1 MTSPAQTV
9 EGQLTALEEQAA
21 ADADAAIEE
30 AIVAA
35 GLTAAALAAALPAVT
50 AVIQRATGQAVQLGA
65 ALAMAAGGRTRVGR
79 RSSRRAGRASAR
91 AAGPGIDVARR
102 VRDTVSG
109 ISVELGRLTSDP
121 RAMFDRLKSRI
132 RAVVSTAV
140 TEAASAGVRFV
151 AEMTG
156 ASGLM
161 WLTEMNPCPACAGL
175 AGEITP
181 VRRPFPLD
189 RSLKLRWSGYTGW
202 PPMHPRCRCHL
213 RPVWGRVVS
222 AQVARGRRRG
232 ADRRARRRTR

>member
-1 MTSPAQTV
+1 VTSPAQTV

-50 AVIQRATGQAVQLGA
+50 AIIQRATGQAVQLGG
-65 ALAMAAGGRTRVGR
+65 ALAMAAGGSSRRGR
-79 RSSRRAGRASAR
+79 RQGRRAARAGRA
-91 AAGPGIDVARR
+91 AGPRIDVARR
-102 VRDTVSG
+102 VRDSFSA
-109 ISVELGRLTSDP
+109 ISVGLGRLASDP
-121 RAMFDRLKSRI
+121 RAMFDQLKSRV

-140 TEAASAGVRFV
+140 TEAASAGVRRV

-161 WLTEMNPCPACAGL
+161 WLTDTDPCLACAGL

-189 RSLKLRWSGYTGW
+189 RSLRLKWSGYTGW
-202 PPMHPRCRCHL
+202 PPMHPRCRCRL

-222 AQVARGRRRG
+222 EQVARGRRRG
-232 ADRRARRRTR
+232 ADRRARRRTT